1 MDYTKCLVFE
11 LLGPTVAQVEGF
23 LVSASVPLPET
34 ILRMSEQPLEAIKF
48 IHDTGMGH
56 GGNVTLYRLLS
67 VFHIYPLNFV
77 TM

>member
-1 MDYTKCLVFE
+1 
-11 LLGPTVAQVEGF
+11 
-23 LVSASVPLPET
+23 
-34 ILRMSEQPLEAIKF
+34 MSEQPLEAIKF